1 MMVLYSGNLI
11 LIRRIGMS
19 ILRGG
24 GFGEAKPWGTVENY
38 NLTIKVLIVPPSK
51 KWKR

>member
-24 GFGEAKPWGTVENY
+24 
-38 NLTIKVLIVPPSK
+38 VLGRRSLGGR
-51 KWKR
+51 WKIITLRLKY

>member
-24 GFGEAKPWGTVENY
+24 GFWGGEALGDGGK
-38 NLTIKVLIVPPSK
+38 L
-51 KWKR
+51 